1 MRLRAGSGAAFS
13 ADVEL
18 PVSAQ
23 ALAAAYSLL
32 IGVLI
37 GLLYDVNRAWRFEYR
52 SSMSA
57 AVADTLFCVCAACV
71 LFVFSMGALDGRLRL
86 SMLFCAGAGW
96 GVYWLTLSRRV
107 LPAARL
113 LVKNWVKLL
122 HSMGS
127 HLSIIRNCSELKK
140 TSFQNS
146 GLGLKCILTGVR
158 PFAPEQ
164 LKGAQAVKH
173 GRAGMIT
180 LLAAADP
187 HRVRSGGSGQRRSG
201 DRQIR
206 RTRQER
212 PRRKGFRELEEA
224 NCELEARLNRG
235 RADKN
240 ERNRSARQ
248 GEAGTTLPGT
258 RTG

>member
-1 MRLRAGSGAAFS
+1 MRPRAGSGAAFS
-13 ADVEL
+13 VDVEL

-37 GLLYDVNRAWRFEYR
+37 GLLYDVNRAWRFECR

-127 HLSIIRNCSELKK
+127 HLSIIKK
-140 TSFQNS
+140 LLRIEKNIFSKL
-146 GLGLKCILTGVR
+146 GLGFKMYIDRRKTI
-158 PFAPEQ
+158 
-164 LKGAQAVKH
+164 
-173 GRAGMIT
+173 RAGT
-180 LLAAADP
+180 TEGSASREAREGRYYYPSDSG
-187 HRVRSGGSGQRRSG
+187 RSGG
-201 DRQIR
+201 I
-206 RTRQER
+206 
-212 PRRKGFRELEEA
+212 
-224 NCELEARLNRG
+224 
-235 RADKN
+235 
-240 ERNRSARQ
+240 
-248 GEAGTTLPGT
+248 
-258 RTG
+258 RTGGPGRRRRGKREKQPHE

>member
-1 MRLRAGSGAAFS
+1 M
-13 ADVEL
+13 EL

-37 GLLYDVNRAWRFEYR
+37 GLLYDVNRAWRFECR

-127 HLSIIRNCSELKK
+127 HLSIIKK
-140 TSFQNS
+140 LLRIEKNIFSKL
-146 GLGLKCILTGVR
+146 GLGFKMYINRRKTI
-158 PFAPEQ
+158 
-164 LKGAQAVKH
+164 
-173 GRAGMIT
+173 RAGT
-180 LLAAADP
+180 TEGSASREARKGRYDYSSGSGRP

-206 RTRQER
+206 RNEER
-212 PRRKGFRELEEA
+212 PRRKGPGA
-224 NCELEARLNRG
+224 G
-235 RADKN
+235 R
-240 ERNRSARQ
+240 S
-248 GEAGTTLPGT
+248 
-258 RTG
+258 